1 MMSMSRIF
9 SLTMFSSLPTQTE
22 MIIHY
27 FAPAAAEMDIKTVA
41 QENED
46 GSHKNPD
53 DSGKGAG
60 DETEQAKNEGQSS
73 DNGMATK
80 DSSALKKFP
89 GKHLL
94 GKGQSQEE
102 DIVPP
107 SPVPITPTPWAIKIA
122 PPKPP
127 P

>member
-1 MMSMSRIF
+1 MSIF
-9 SLTMFSSLPTQTE
+9 DLTMFSFLPAQTE

-27 FAPAAAEMDIKTVA
+27 FAPAAAEMDIKNSA

-53 DSGKGAG
+53 DSGKGG
-60 DETEQAKNEGQSS
+60 GHETEQAKNEEQSG
-73 DNGMATK
+73 DNLTAAKG
-80 DSSALKKFP
+80 SSGLNKFP

-94 GKGQSQEE
+94 GIGQGQEQE
-102 DIVPP
+102 IVPP
-107 SPVPITPTPWAIKIA
+107 SPVPITPTPWAIKMA